1 MLYLY
6 LYKKFFFVFL
16 GSSINIIN
24 ANILNINIILVYSIM
39 VNASTIFSAVF
50 YIFSQ
55 DAFINAS
62 EENGITS
69 LMDKDT
75 WTQFT
80 NFQERFSKKY
90 ESVQEL
96 EDRFKIF
103 RSNFNQIV
111 AHNLDGDQN
120 FTMGVNQ
127 FTDLTP
133 AEFKSLYVSG
143 FKVGVNVEQDVGSYG
158 CKTFSSSAAGS
169 PTSLDWRY
177 LNAVSSVKDQGQCGS
192 CWSFSATGAVEGAWS
207 IAKGQLVNLSEQE
220 LVDCATGAAY
230 GSSGCNG
237 GEMEGAFKYII
248 AHGQCD
254 LASYPYTSGVS
265 KTSGSCQSCTKVAT
279 ISSCSDVKPNDQ
291 LSLKAAVT
299 QQPVAIAI
307 EADTRYFQSYAS
319 GILTSP
325 SCGTSLDH
333 GVLIV
338 GYGESNGQKYWLV
351 KNSWGTTWGDAGYVK
366 IARSDSTNDAGICGI
381 AMDPSFP
388 TV

>member
-1 MLYLY
+1 M
-6 LYKKFFFVFL
+6 
-16 GSSINIIN
+16 GSPNNIIN
-24 ANILNINIILVYSIM
+24 ANVLNAIIILVYSIM

-55 DAFINAS
+55 VAPTKAS
-62 EENGITS
+62 SENDIHSIG
-69 LMDKDT
+69 DKDA
-75 WTQFT
+75 WGQFT

-90 ESVQEL
+90 DSVQEL

-103 RSNFNQIV
+103 RSNFNEII
-111 AHNLDGDQN
+111 AHNLDIDQN

-133 AEFKSLYVSG
+133 AEFKVQYVG
-143 FKVGVNVEQDVGSYG
+143 GYKMQVEAEVGSYG
-158 CKTFSSSAAGS
+158 CKTFSSSASGS
-169 PTSLDWRY
+169 PTSLDWRDRG
-177 LNAVSSVKDQGQCGS
+177 AVSSVKDQGQCGS
-192 CWSFSATGAVEGAWS
+192 CWTFSATGAIEGAWS
-207 IAKGQLVNLSEQE
+207 IAKGQLVDLSEQE
-220 LVDCATGAAY
+220 LVDCATGVAY
-230 GSSGCNG
+230 GSNGCNG
-237 GEMEGAFKYII
+237 GEMEGAFKYVI

-254 LASYPYTSGVS
+254 LSSYPYTSGVS
-265 KTSGSCQSCTKVAT
+265 KTGGTCQKCATVAT

-291 LSLKAAVT
+291 LSLKAAVA

-338 GYGESNGQKYWLV
+338 GYGESSGQKYWLV
-351 KNSWGTTWGDAGYVK
+351 KNSWGTSWGDAGYVK

>member
-1 MLYLY
+1 
-6 LYKKFFFVFL
+6 
-16 GSSINIIN
+16 
-24 ANILNINIILVYSIM
+24 M
-39 VNASTIFSAVF
+39 VNRSIISSSVF

-55 DAFINAS
+55 VALTNAS
-62 EENGITS
+62 EENGIQ
-69 LMDKDT
+69 DKDT

-90 ESVQEL
+90 DSVQEL

-103 RSNFNQIV
+103 RSNFNQII
-111 AHNLDGDQN
+111 AHNLYGDQN

-127 FTDLTP
+127 FTDLT
-133 AEFKSLYVSG
+133 ADEFKAQYVSG
-143 FKVGVNVEQDVGSYG
+143 LKVEVGSYG

-169 PTSLDWRY
+169 PTSLDWRDHG
-177 LNAVSSVKDQGQCGS
+177 AVSSVKDQGQCGS
-192 CWSFSATGAVEGAWS
+192 CWTFSATGAIEGAWA
-207 IAKGQLVNLSEQE
+207 IAKGELVDLSEQE
-220 LVDCATGAAY
+220 LVDCATGISY
-230 GSSGCNG
+230 GSNGCNG
-237 GEMEGAFKYII
+237 GEMEGAFKYVI

-265 KTSGSCQSCTKVAT
+265 KTGGSCQTCAKVAT

-291 LSLKAAVT
+291 ISLKAAVT